1 MRANQAALGRRR
13 SPASRAVCIALAAAL
28 VLSLGAC
35 RDNAV
40 APYPVSEAPV
50 AMDAAFGPG
59 DLFDV
64 RVFDEPELSATY
76 TVDAD
81 GTINFPLVGR
91 MQVLGKVPA
100 EVEIIIREKL
110 ADGYIK
116 NPQVTV
122 TPREYRS
129 KKVTVVGMVKQPGTF
144 PYTENMT
151 IVEAI
156 SRAGGF
162 VPLSRK
168 NAVRVTRKVNGKTF
182 TVAVDDIS
190 RGKAPN
196 FLLRPGDEIYVPER
210 PI

>member
-1 MRANQAALGRRR
+1 MGRRVLLACVLVVFSGSLTSCVD
-13 SPASRAVCIALAAAL
+13 SPM
-28 VLSLGAC
+28 
-35 RDNAV
+35 
-40 APYPVSEAPV
+40 APYPVSEPV
-50 AMDAAFGPG
+50 EAMDAAFGPG

-64 RVFDEPELSATY
+64 RVFGETELSATY

-81 GTINFPLVGR
+81 GTISFPLLNRIMV
-91 MQVLGKVPA
+91 QGKTPA
-100 EVEIIIREKL
+100 EVEKEITTGL
-110 ADGYIK
+110 ADGFIK

-129 KKVTVVGMVKQPGTF
+129 KKITVVGMVKQPGTF
-144 PYTENMT
+144 QYTENMT

-168 NAVRVTRKVNGKTF
+168 NAVKVTRKVNGKSF
-182 TVAVDDIS
+182 TVAVDDIN